1 MAAVIF
7 FIRTVLPNGQ
17 SDLNVRVKDNSRKID
32 IKQKTGIWVNS
43 EEWKE
48 SKKSAK
54 KWESFRKDNPD
65 IFRKMDD
72 LSAHLD
78 VAMKSDAFSKEIMSS
93 IIHEVVFAEAIKA
106 EKERKEELQKKE
118 EEARRV
124 TFMQYY
130 AQFLED
136 MRSGKRTNE
145 RGVKYAYQTIKHF
158 NQGYNKLVK
167 YSKTRRRAIDWDDID
182 LAFYKDYTRFL
193 RLEGYS
199 VNTIGTRIKELKTII
214 RNANEDEVTANS
226 IYQNR
231 KFKAT
236 EVDVDSVYI
245 TEEEM
250 KMIQD
255 ADLSGFPKGYEWARD
270 IFSVGV
276 YTAQRVSDYNNI
288 SKGNIL
294 EIHGKSFVEVKQK
307 KTGRRVLIPCKSEL
321 IRILEKYEN
330 ELPKLSDQ
338 KINEYIKEVAKV
350 AGLTELVKIT
360 TTKGG
365 KKEEKHIPKYM
376 LIHTHTARRTGAT
389 WMYLSGMDKFDIMKI
404 TGHSSVKLLDKYIKA
419 SELDSVRRIADYK
432 YFA

>member
-1 MAAVIF
+1 MATSF
-7 FIRTVLPNGQ
+7 FIRSVAPDGSGILIAR
-17 SDLNVRVKDNSRKID
+17 VRDRIRGIDFRKS
-32 IKQKTGIWVNS
+32 TGIKVDADRW
-43 EEWKE
+43 EK
-48 SKKSAK
+48 SKTSPTIQKNY
-54 KWESFRKDNPD
+54 RKDDPCV
-65 IFRKMDD
+65 FEKTEALASR
-72 LSAHLD
+72 LD
-78 VAMKSDAFSKEIMSS
+78 AALKEDGFTVEIMSS

-118 EEARRV
+118 EEAKRV

-130 AQFLED
+130 TQFLED

-167 YSKTRRRAIDWDDID
+167 YNKTRRRVVDWDNID
-182 LAFYKDYTRFL
+182 LSFYKDYTRFL

-214 RNANEDEVTANS
+214 RNANEDEVTTNN

-250 KMIQD
+250 RMIQD
-255 ADLSGFPKGYEWARD
+255 ADLSNYPVGYEWARD

-288 SKGNIL
+288 GKGNIM
-294 EIHGKSFVEVKQK
+294 EINGRCFVEVKQK
-307 KTGRRVLIPCKSEL
+307 KTGRKVLIPCKSEL
-321 IRILEKYEN
+321 IRILDKYEN

-350 AGLTELVKIT
+350 AGLTESVQIT
-360 TTKGG
+360 TSKGG
-365 KKEEKHIPKYM
+365 VNKTESVPKYT